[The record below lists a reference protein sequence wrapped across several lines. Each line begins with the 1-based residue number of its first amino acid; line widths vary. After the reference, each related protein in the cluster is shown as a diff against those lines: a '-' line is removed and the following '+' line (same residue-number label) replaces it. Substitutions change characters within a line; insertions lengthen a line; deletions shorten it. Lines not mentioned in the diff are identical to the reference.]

1 MRERERESVIF
12 MFEKLKQWRV
22 RNRERKI
29 MKRREIDEREEKHE
43 TVRERN

>member
-1 MRERERESVIF
+1 

-22 RNRERKI
+22 RKRERKI

>member
-1 MRERERESVIF
+1 

-22 RNRERKI
+22 RKRERKI
-29 MKRREIDEREEKHE
+29 MKRREIDEREEKQE

>member
-1 MRERERESVIF
+1 

-22 RNRERKI
+22 RKRERKI
-29 MKRREIDEREEKHE
+29 MKMREIDAQEEKQE

>member
-12 MFEKLKQWRV
+12 MFEKLKQLRV
-22 RNRERKI
+22 RKRERKI
-29 MKRREIDEREEKHE
+29 MKMREIDAHEEKQE